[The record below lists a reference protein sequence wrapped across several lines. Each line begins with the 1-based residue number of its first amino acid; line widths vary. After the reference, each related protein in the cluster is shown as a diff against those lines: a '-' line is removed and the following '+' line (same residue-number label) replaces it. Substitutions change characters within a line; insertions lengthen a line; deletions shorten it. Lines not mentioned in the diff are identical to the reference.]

1 MKKIKI
7 LIPYVEAGMGHIVT
21 SQAISESLKKLNNE
35 NLEIICCKAFQ
46 DSKDPDL
53 IKYEKGIVEQ
63 VKMANKLAGYGN
75 FQFAMMQLFGPQ
87 TSLKFVHSTVFAK
100 IKKKTM
106 EYFASFKPDVII
118 STHYVTT
125 HFAIEL
131 KNRFLPK
138 LSVITYDPDPN
149 VHGWWDTRT
158 DLFITNN
165 EQATIEAI
173 QTRGFTPSQIR
184 QVFFVT
190 RNSVINCNLTKDEAR
205 EKLNIPVNKFTVILA
220 DGAYASSKLKEYT
233 NELLKTDL
241 PITILVIAGKN
252 QKVYEYFTK
261 KIGKNKIPN
270 NITLRVYGFVN
281 NIAEMYKASD
291 IFITKAGPNAILDS
305 LFMHTPIMVN
315 FYASPV
321 EKATCKLFVNHFKCG
336 VKCLNKVKARE
347 MIEGWINDKTRKEL
361 QTYSHNSLYF
371 DKTKNGADE
380 IAKIVLNYILEENN
394 EKN

>member
-35 NLEIICCKAFQ
+35 NFEIICCKAFQ

-87 TSLKFVHSTVFAK
+87 TSLKFVHSTVFSK

-131 KNRFLPK
+131 KNKFLPK

-270 NITLRVYGFVN
+270 NITLKVYGFVN

-347 MIEGWINDKTRKEL
+347 MIEDWINDKTRKEL

-371 DKTKNGADE
+371 DKSKNGADE